1 MNKIVSQPFEIVIR
15 IRNLALIVFIA
26 LAVVILTLT
35 CFEDERHSMPVYDD
49 ETASVAVSDTTCLS
63 ADAPNSEMSTALERA
78 VVLERVQ
85 DIYQLVRNEYI
96 NHGSNYEYEWLDRAF
111 CTKSWNDLL
120 MAVRCKES
128 ETGRL
133 FFEVDRWSM
142 MREQKSYVS
151 FENFKV
157 DDVWFDGNQKRAV
170 VSFEVFDNEIY
181 TPARIELVYVDKHW
195 MIDDFHNL
203 RYMIDMRSSMLE
215 YLCQEML

>member
-63 ADAPNSEMSTALERA
+63 ADAPN
-78 VVLERVQ
+78 
-85 DIYQLVRNEYI
+85 QLVRNEYI

-157 DDVWFDGNQKRAV
+157 DDVWFDGSQKRAV

>member
-1 MNKIVSQPFEIVIR
+1 
-15 IRNLALIVFIA
+15 
-26 LAVVILTLT
+26 
-35 CFEDERHSMPVYDD
+35 
-49 ETASVAVSDTTCLS
+49 
-63 ADAPNSEMSTALERA
+63 
-78 VVLERVQ
+78 
-85 DIYQLVRNEYI
+85 
-96 NHGSNYEYEWLDRAF
+96 
-111 CTKSWNDLL
+111 

-157 DDVWFDGNQKRAV
+157 DDVWFDGSQKRAV